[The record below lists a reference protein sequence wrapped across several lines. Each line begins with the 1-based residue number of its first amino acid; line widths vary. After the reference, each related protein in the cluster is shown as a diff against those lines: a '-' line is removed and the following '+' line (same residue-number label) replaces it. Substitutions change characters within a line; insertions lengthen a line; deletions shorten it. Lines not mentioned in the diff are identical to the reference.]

1 MPKLSRSAVIDSDLE
16 TVWST
21 VRDFNAL
28 PKWHPLIADSRIE
41 DDAPADAVGCIR
53 NFHLKDGANIR
64 ERLLALSDVEH
75 TFTYSILESPM
86 PVRNYV
92 ATMRL
97 LPVSDGDRTFAEWTA
112 EFECDE
118 DYEQELIALVGD
130 TVFAGGFKAVND
142 SLGRT

>member
-1 MPKLSRSAVIDSDLE
+1 MPKLSRSAVIEAGLE
-16 TVWST
+16 TVWET

-53 NFHLKDGANIR
+53 NFNLKDGANIR
-64 ERLLALSDVEH
+64 EKLLALSDVEH

-92 ATMRL
+92 ATMRF

-112 EFECDE
+112 EFECDKK
-118 DYEQELIALVGD
+118 DEQEVLTLVGD
-130 TVFAGGFKAVND
+130 FVFAGGLKAINE
-142 SLGRT
+142 SLCRT

>member
-1 MPKLSRSAVIDSDLE
+1 VIDSDLD
-16 TVWST
+16 TVWQT

-28 PKWHPLIADSRIE
+28 PRWHPLIADSRIE

-53 NFHLKDGANIR
+53 NFDLKDGTNIR
-64 ERLLALSDVEH
+64 EKLLALSDVEH
-75 TFTYSILESPM
+75 YFTYSILESPM

-118 DYEQELIALVGD
+118 EDEQELLALVGD
-130 TVFAGGFKAVND
+130 TVFDGGLKAISE
-142 SLGRT
+142 SLCPT